1 MKRIPPS
8 SISANPARLC
18 SGLKQELPVI
28 LSDRTLSL
36 HGVRESGRESKDLR
50 LLFVLRCMRNLQ
62 DRTKTCFRRGTLF
75 CLYLVG
81 SLAAAAFA
89 QQAPPTADSS
99 ATDFILQGIV
109 RGSQNQSYVQVPF
122 AAPAGTERVT
132 ITFAYTEKD
141 QHTALDLGLLDPA
154 GLRCWSG
161 GNKST
166 LTVGLSD
173 ATPSCLPGAIP
184 SGTWNVL
191 IGVPNI
197 RAGVESHYTI
207 HVYLTRSGAV
217 AALPP
222 MLREPLRTGPAWFRG
237 DLHMHT
243 AHSDGQCPSQ
253 TGKMVPCPL
262 FFTVDAAAR
271 RGLDFIAIT
280 DHNASSQYGA
290 MRELQPYFDK
300 LLLIPGREIT
310 TFQGH
315 INFLGSTDFIDFRLD
330 GKTVPDMNTLLE
342 SAARVGAITSIN
354 HPLAPSGEICLGCGW
369 TPKTPVD
376 MHLLTGVEAVN
387 GGSERSGLSDVPFW
401 NRQLNRGCR
410 LTGIGGSD
418 NHRPMQPLDQIG
430 SIGSPTTVVYAADL
444 STPAIL
450 DGIRAGHVFIDVAG
464 THDRLLE
471 VTALAGSQSV
481 SAGDTLNAAAGNQV
495 EFSAH
500 VTGVA
505 GGTLHW
511 IEDGQDVAPA
521 NTALI
526 TTADTT
532 QTLPWTSDGRRHWFR
547 AHVTGPDNKLWL
559 IGNPVYVNWEIAN
572 ECTGDLPVHPS
583 K

>member
-1 MKRIPPS
+1 MCLNMKNLPRRARPPLRFGALFRLFLV
-8 SISANPARLC
+8 SALT
-18 SGLKQELPVI
+18 V
-28 LSDRTLSL
+28 
-36 HGVRESGRESKDLR
+36 
-50 LLFVLRCMRNLQ
+50 
-62 DRTKTCFRRGTLF
+62 
-75 CLYLVG
+75 
-81 SLAAAAFA
+81 AAAFA
-89 QQAPPTADSS
+89 QQAPPVADSS
-99 ATDFILQGIV
+99 GTDFLLQGVV

-122 AAPAGTERVT
+122 AVPAGTERVT
-132 ITFAYTEKD
+132 ITFGYTEKE

-161 GNKST
+161 GNKPT

-184 SGTWNVL
+184 SGMWNVL

-207 HVYLTRSGAV
+207 HVYLTRTGAV

-222 MLREPLRTGPAWFRG
+222 ILREPLRTGPAWFRG

-280 DHNASSQYGA
+280 DHNASSQYDE
-290 MRELQPYFDK
+290 MRELQPWFDK
-300 LLLIPGREIT
+300 VLLIPGREIT

-315 INFLGSTDFIDFRLD
+315 INFLGSTDFIDFRLESHL
-330 GKTVPDMNTLLE
+330 GGRTVPDVDTLLE

-354 HPLAPSGEICLGCGW
+354 HPLSPSGEICLGCGW
-369 TPKTPVD
+369 TPPTPVD

-387 GGSERSGLSDVPFW
+387 GGSEQHGLSDLPFW
-401 NRQLNRGCR
+401 NQQLNRGCR
-410 LTGIGGSD
+410 LSGIGGSD
-418 NHRPMQPLDQIG
+418 NHRPMQPLDQTG
-430 SIGSPTTVVYAADL
+430 SVGSPTTVVYAAEL

-471 VTALAGSQSV
+471 VTAHVGARIV
-481 SAGDTLNAAAGNQV
+481 HAGDMLSAATGDQL

-500 VTGVA
+500 VTAAA

-511 IEDGQDVAPA
+511 IEDGQDVVPA
-521 NTALI
+521 AAI
-526 TTADTT
+526 STADST
-532 QTLPWTSDGRRHWFR
+532 QMLPWTSDGRRHWFR
-547 AHVTGPDNKLWL
+547 AQVAGPDGKLWL
-559 IGNPVYVNWEIAN
+559 IGNPIYVNWEVAN
-572 ECTGDLPVHPS
+572 DCNGNPPVHAEGI
-583 K
+583 KTAR